1 MEHSQETTEGTYIV
15 DYRLIW
21 LVRIIL
27 NRKDW
32 YTKSVQGS
40 GRWMGG
46 VGGTLKIFGWGVYKY
61 L

>member
-32 YTKSVQGS
+32 YTKNVQG
-40 GRWMGG
+40 GG
-46 VGGTLKIFGWGVYKY
+46 GERVWLGVHLRFLDGGIYKY